1 MLVNIINYTY
11 IIIYTNNILIMAL
24 QSGRPPLDYLPF
36 NFPNLNSTA
45 WYLFYPHI
53 IDETLLLCVPRGTRI

>member
-1 MLVNIINYTY
+1 
-11 IIIYTNNILIMAL
+11 MAL

-36 NFPNLNSTA
+36 NFTNLNSTA